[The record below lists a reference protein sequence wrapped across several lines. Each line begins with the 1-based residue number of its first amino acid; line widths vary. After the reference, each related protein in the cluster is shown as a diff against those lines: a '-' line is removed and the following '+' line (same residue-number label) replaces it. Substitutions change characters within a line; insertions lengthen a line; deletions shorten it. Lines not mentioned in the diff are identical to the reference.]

1 MLLQLGCL
9 VLFWTTSLHSTPD
22 TCPPTEFLSGEF
34 DFQKP
39 PGLAVL
45 GADPFSGELT
55 AAMCNRTG
63 RREPAAALSV
73 LWSRCVIGQT
83 ERGKGKQE
91 RPARVSPSG
100 LGTAAVTRARPSARP
115 LAVSLPLTPGDSFGQ
130 GGLVKQRPLTCWS
143 DSLSAG
149 IMAMQPIGRRG
160 AFLPAPYWPARSST
174 ARILA
179 CVDVLHAGQTL
190 THTHA
195 HTQRHADTPTPTRT
209 QVCAS
214 RRTRGQQPGLD
225 SASRLPRACPPAA
238 RNPIQP
244 QALEDS
250 TRERETAPVRSHQ
263 LTGSGQRSGRRR
275 RNACHW
281 TAFAGRRPLLP
292 DARAPLGGCARD
304 FLRITFNY

>member
-100 LGTAAVTRARPSARP
+100 LGTATVTRARPSARP

-174 ARILA
+174 ARIPRLCGCAARGPDSHAHA
-179 CVDVLHAGQTL
+179 CSHAETRR
-190 THTHA
+190 HTHA
-195 HTQRHADTPTPTRT
+195 HTH
-209 QVCAS
+209 
-214 RRTRGQQPGLD
+214 PGL
-225 SASRLPRACPPAA
+225 RLKTDQGPAA
-238 RNPIQP
+238 R
-244 QALEDS
+244 
-250 TRERETAPVRSHQ
+250 
-263 LTGSGQRSGRRR
+263 
-275 RNACHW
+275 
-281 TAFAGRRPLLP
+281 AGFRIPAAASLPARRPQSNP
-292 DARAPLGGCARD
+292 TSGP
-304 FLRITFNY
+304 

>member
-1 MLLQLGCL
+1 M
-9 VLFWTTSLHSTPD
+9 
-22 TCPPTEFLSGEF
+22 
-34 DFQKP
+34 
-39 PGLAVL
+39 L

-83 ERGKGKQE
+83 GRGKGKQE

-100 LGTAAVTRARPSARP
+100 LGTATVTRARPSARP

-174 ARILA
+174 ARIPRLCGCAVRGPDSHAHA
-179 CVDVLHAGQTL
+179 CSHAETRR
-190 THTHA
+190 HTHA
-195 HTQRHADTPTPTRT
+195 HTHSRT
-209 QVCAS
+209 HTAGAQVCAS

-238 RNPIQP
+238 RNPMQP

-263 LTGSGQRSGRRR
+263 PTGSGQRSGRRR
-275 RNACHW
+275 RNASLDCFCGSAA
-281 TAFAGRRPLLP
+281 TAARRESTLGRVCKGFFA
-292 DARAPLGGCARD
+292 D
-304 FLRITFNY
+304 NV